1 MIAPLPSTGESTMVQ
16 FIRELEPS
24 SRPRERL
31 LEYGPAVL
39 SDGELI
45 AVLMRTGRRGRGAVV
60 EANSLL
66 VAAGGLP
73 ELARWG
79 PSELLGIPGIGP
91 AKAATLLASLEL
103 GHRIARA
110 RLRESEVL
118 GDPAVVG
125 DYLVRRL
132 QVERRE
138 IFGFLTVDS
147 RHRLIRSHEHSL
159 GTRSQAPVDPADLF
173 RRALSDG
180 AAGVVVFHNHPSG
193 QLEPSRDDLELTRRL
208 VQAGEMIGVAVWDHV
223 IVGCGQ
229 WLSLRRSRP
238 GLFASQTVVSG

>member
-1 MIAPLPSTGESTMVQ
+1 MVQ

-31 LEYGPAVL
+31 LDFGPSVL
-39 SDGELI
+39 SDAELV

-60 EANSLL
+60 EANGLL

-79 PSELLGIPGIGP
+79 AAELLDVDGIGP
-91 AKAATLLASLEL
+91 AKAATILASLEL
-103 GHRIARA
+103 GHRVARA
-110 RLRESEVL
+110 HLRQAEIL
-118 GDPAVVG
+118 GDPEVVG
-125 DYLVRRL
+125 EYLLRRL

-138 IFGFLTVDS
+138 VFGFLTVDG

-159 GTRSQAPVDPADLF
+159 GTRTQAPVDPADLF
-173 RRALSDG
+173 RTALHDG
-180 AAGVVVFHNHPSG
+180 AAAVVLFHNHPSG

-208 VQAGEMIGVAVWDHV
+208 VKAGEVLGVAVHDHL
-223 IVGCGQ
+223 IVGSGR

-238 GLFASQTVVSG
+238 GLFG

>member
-1 MIAPLPSTGESTMVQ
+1 MVQ

-31 LEYGPAVL
+31 LEFGPIVL
-39 SDGELI
+39 SDAELL

-60 EANSLL
+60 EANALL

-73 ELARWG
+73 ELARWDAA
-79 PSELLGIPGIGP
+79 ELLGVNGIGP
-91 AKAATLLASLEL
+91 AKAATILASLEL

-110 RLRESEVL
+110 RLRESEIL

-125 DYLVRRL
+125 EYLLRRL

-138 IFGFLTVDS
+138 VFGFLSVDG
-147 RHRLIRSHEHSL
+147 RHRLIRSHELSI
-159 GTRSQAPVDPADLF
+159 GTRTQAPVDPADLF
-173 RRALSDG
+173 RRALHDG
-180 AAGVVVFHNHPSG
+180 AAAVLIYHNHPSG
-193 QLEPSRDDLELTRRL
+193 QLEPSRDDIELTRRL
-208 VQAGEMIGVAVWDHV
+208 VRAGEVVGVQVYDHV

-238 GLFASQTVVSG
+238 GLFASQGVGEGLGG